1 MYKIAQ
7 RVTSHCIAMSFEIA
21 SFLKLLHVN
30 VRRGLVINHSKN
42 YERVSHDGLFFIYLS
57 IESKVIA
64 VVSEESIL
72 AAVSKK

>member
-1 MYKIAQ
+1 M
-7 RVTSHCIAMSFEIA
+7 
-21 SFLKLLHVN
+21 
-30 VRRGLVINHSKN
+30 INHSKN

-72 AAVSKK
+72 AAVSKKQFRV

>member
-57 IESKVIA
+57 IESKFA